1 MKAKFTFEKDN
12 FLTQN
17 DKKAIIESLSYR
29 EMRDNEKRTIEHR
42 KTQLRIVKYSVHM
55 YSVAKSVSNG
65 KNYLYNSY
73 FHENL

>member
-1 MKAKFTFEKDN
+1 MKKQFTFETGG

-17 DKKAIIESLSYR
+17 DKKAIIESLSNSK
-29 EMRDNEKRTIEHR
+29 MRDNEKRTIEHR

-55 YSVAKSVSNG
+55 YSVSKSVNNG